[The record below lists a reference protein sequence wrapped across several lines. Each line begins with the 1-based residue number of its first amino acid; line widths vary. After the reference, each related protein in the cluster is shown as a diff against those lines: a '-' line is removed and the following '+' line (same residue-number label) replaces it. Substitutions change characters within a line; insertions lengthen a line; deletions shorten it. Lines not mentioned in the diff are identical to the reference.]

1 MTRIFHE
8 IVFLTAACCVGAATT
23 YAFDDAQTVREIVE
37 KIRGQPAA
45 QPDGASSKSKQ
56 SPASTPENCPDPA
69 ALDLFKYQIVFEG
82 TEEAGALKGL
92 GVIHTDVWERGNST
106 AFYVRE
112 PLPEF
117 STDVRMVYLFDKEAM
132 DGGGGCPAEQA
143 WTECVE
149 KADKDAEAEATGS
162 IVRTCT
168 TTIDIRALPA
178 WKPSPDS
185 PEKRRVADELRNE
198 IEVKWKGV
206 HEIVVRDF
214 NLRDPQITMYLKMPD
229 GVYFQGC
236 SFYSGR
242 QTVCD
247 HWHMFGQAPL
257 SSLRKWVFDKPY
269 RLK

>member
-1 MTRIFHE
+1 MMSFRE

-23 YAFDDAQTVREIVE
+23 YAFDEAQTIREIVE
-37 KIRGQPAA
+37 KLRGQSAT
-45 QPDGASSKSKQ
+45 QPGEDASKSKQ
-56 SPASTPENCPDPA
+56 LTAPTPEKCPDPA

-82 TEEAGALKGL
+82 TEEAGTLKGL

-117 STDVRMVYLFDKEAM
+117 STDVRMAYLFDKDGM
-132 DGGGGCPAEQA
+132 DGGGTCPAEQA
-143 WTECVE
+143 WIECVE
-149 KADKDAEAEATGS
+149 KADKVAEAEAPGS
-162 IVRTCT
+162 VVRTCK
-168 TTIDIRALPA
+168 TTIDIRALPL

-198 IEVKWKGV
+198 IGAKWKGV
-206 HEIVVRDF
+206 QEIVVRDF

-229 GVYFQGC
+229 GVYYLGC
-236 SFYSGR
+236 GFYSGR
-242 QTVCD
+242 QTVCEG
-247 HWHMFGQAPL
+247 WHLFGQSPL
-257 SSLRKWVFDKPY
+257 SSIRKWIFDKPY